1 MTETREVVVG
11 YDGSDFSMQALEWAM
26 DEAELRQLPLRVA
39 HAWRWPYGQAE
50 EEVKLHLRK
59 AAEHVLYHG
68 ADCARSCSSS
78 ITEVTA
84 DLYEGSAAER
94 LVELS
99 ARAEL
104 VVVGSRGMGALA
116 RTVLGSV
123 AGYVAAHACCPVV
136 VVRGPG
142 PIPVPLHRGAVVL
155 GMAAD
160 TRDEAIGFAFGE
172 ADVRQ
177 LSLVAVRG
185 GPLQPMPWLSQGP
198 PMPEPAIVAK
208 TAEGEMIERLRPWQI
223 RYPEVAVRVHSVTG
237 PPKDVLAD
245 LSREASLMVVG
256 GARGHGRLGSVTR
269 SILQRSACAVAVVPA
284 PVLPGE
290 DVAPAGSAWTEAAR
304 SGDARAA
311 AD

>member
-50 EEVKLHLRK
+50 EEAKLHLRK

-68 ADCARSCSSS
+68 ADCARSCSS
-78 ITEVTA
+78 IAEVTT

-142 PIPVPLHRGAVVL
+142 PIPVPLRRGAVVL

-177 LSLVAVRG
+177 LSLVAVQG
-185 GPLQPMPWLSQGP
+185 VSLQPALWLSQGP
-198 PMPEPAIVAK
+198 PTAEPGTVAK
-208 TAEGEMIERLRPWQI
+208 TTEGEMAERLRPWQF
-223 RYPEVAVRVHSVTG
+223 RYPEVAVRIHGVAG

-245 LSREASLMVVG
+245 LSREASLVVVG

-269 SILQRSACAVAVVPA
+269 SILQRSACAVAVVPVPA
-284 PVLPGE
+284 LREEE
-290 DVAPAGSAWTEAAR
+290 DVAPAGV
-304 SGDARAA
+304 ARAG